1 MMDVHRQR
9 GREKQF
15 ELSQLCVAPA
25 DTLRH
30 AMEVIERNG
39 IELAFVC
46 ESSGQ
51 VVGTLSDGDIRRA
64 LLSGAALDEPAVGRA
79 MCKTFRRVTS
89 DVGRAEVLDLML
101 AVGISQV
108 PVLSKDGVLL
118 SVHLLHDLVGAS
130 SRANRAVIMAG
141 GRGVRLWP
149 LTQTVPKPMLTV
161 AGRPI
166 LERLVL
172 HLVGHGI
179 RELYLSINYLG
190 HVIEEHF
197 GDGSAYGCKIHYL
210 REEKPLGTGG
220 ALSLLPAELLRDNTS
235 SWLVLNGDLVTQLDV
250 GTILDTHDSRKSVA
264 TMCLQPYQVQV
275 PYGVADLDGHR
286 IVGLREKPAQQYLVN
301 AGVYVLSPEAL
312 AMIPAGV
319 EYPITNLFEECISQR
334 KSVNAHVLDGEWI
347 DVGQH
352 DTLRRARGE
361 Q

>member
-9 GREKQF
+9 GRDKQY
-15 ELSQLCVAPA
+15 ELAQLCVAPT

-30 AMEVIERNG
+30 AMEAIERNG

-46 ESSGQ
+46 ESSGK

-64 LLSGAALDEPAVGRA
+64 LLSGAALDEPAVARA

-108 PVLSKDGVLL
+108 PILNADGVLVG
-118 SVHLLHDLVGAS
+118 VHLLHDLVGAH

-190 HVIEEHF
+190 HVIESHF
-197 GDGSAYGCKIHYL
+197 GDGSAFGCKIHYL

-220 ALSLLPAELLRDNTS
+220 ALSMLPDDARAPGTS

-250 GTILDTHDSRKSVA
+250 GTILDAHDARASIA

-275 PYGVADLDGHR
+275 PYGVAELDGQR
-286 IVGLREKPAQQYLVN
+286 IVALREKPSQQYLIN

-312 AMIPAGV
+312 AMIPNGV
-319 EYPITNLFEECISQR
+319 EYPITNLFEECISQG
-334 KSVNAHVLDGEWI
+334 KPVGAYVLEGEWI